1 MGDIAT
7 QEITMNAYRR
17 ASHGPVAGRLSGKVA
32 VISGVGGGQ
41 GRAAALLFARSG
53 ATVVGS
59 DRKPDG
65 LEETQELA
73 AREGLSLQLS
83 VVPDLADPE
92 AAQHWIDRAAATNGR
107 LDVLYN
113 NAASVHFAP
122 IAEMTPKLWAE
133 TLKGELDIVF
143 LPTRAAWRHLARA
156 GGSIIN
162 SASLSGMRALE
173 HVGAVAHAASKGG
186 VIAMTRQLALEG
198 APVGIRVNSIS
209 PGPIVTPA
217 TQDALATDPTF
228 KRHFEGWP
236 LLGRGGEAE
245 DVAYAALFLASDE
258 SAFITGINLPVD
270 GGMSS
275 KTGITEH
282 V

>member
-1 MGDIAT
+1 MGT
-7 QEITMNAYRR
+7 QYQR
-17 ASHGPVAGRLSGKVA
+17 ASRGPVAGRLAGKVA

-41 GRAAALLFARSG
+41 GRAAALLFARAG
-53 ATVVGS
+53 AIVVGS
-59 DRKPDG
+59 DRKADG
-65 LEETQELA
+65 LEETEELA
-73 AREGLSLQLS
+73 EREGLSLQLS
-83 VVPDLADPE
+83 VIPDLTEPQ
-92 AAQHWIDRAAATNGR
+92 AAQQWIDAAAARNGR

-113 NAASVHFAP
+113 NAAAVHFAP
-122 IAEMTPKLWAE
+122 VEEMTPELWTG

-143 LPTRAAWRHLARA
+143 LPTRAAWRHLARQ

-173 HVGAVAHAASKGG
+173 HIGAVAHAASKGG

-198 APVGIRVNSIS
+198 APHGIRSNSIS
-209 PGPIVTPA
+209 PGPIATPA
-217 TQDALATDPTF
+217 TQEALDADPQF

-236 LLGRGGEAE
+236 LLARVGTAD

-258 SAFITGINLPVD
+258 SAWITGINIAVD

-275 KTGITEH
+275 KTGITLH
-282 V
+282 Q